1 MSAASDISD
10 PKNSIV
16 DNLPISRPT
25 LILDAKRALANIQ
38 RMAARA
44 ANCQVRF
51 RPHFKT
57 HQSARIGEWFRE
69 CGVASITVSSV
80 EMAQYFAQHGWQDIT
95 IAFPVNI
102 LEIEAINKLA
112 ASIHLSLLVESEQTA
127 AFLDRNLQHQV
138 GVWLKIDVG
147 YHRTGVS
154 WDQFDEVIALARLI
168 GRSKKM
174 AFTGLLTH
182 AGHSYRARSVAEVR
196 NIYHDMVEKLQQLQQ
211 KLMEQGFSATA
222 ISIGDTPCCSV
233 MDDFSGVDEIRPGNF
248 VFYDAM
254 QLTIGSCTE
263 QDLAVAVACPVV
275 AKHWERNEI
284 VIYGGAV
291 HLSKEFI
298 EDKNN
303 TKIFGYV
310 APLEEQ
316 GWGDM
321 IPHTYISALFQ
332 EHGIIKTDPQF
343 FDQVH
348 IGDLLAILPV
358 HSCLTVHLLRSYLTL
373 DGETIATMQSA
384 PFTQLT

>member
-25 LILDAKRALANIQ
+25 LILHAKRALANIH
-38 RMAARA
+38 RMAAKA
-44 ANCQVRF
+44 ANSRVRF

-80 EMAQYFAQHGWQDIT
+80 EMAQYFAQHGWDDIT

-127 AFLDRNLQHQV
+127 AFLDRNLQYQV

-154 WDQFDEVIALARLI
+154 WDQFDEVVALARLI

-182 AGHSYRARSVAEVR
+182 AGHAYQARSAAEVR
-196 NIYHDMVEKLQQLQQ
+196 KIYHDMVEKLQQLQQ
-211 KLMEQGFSATA
+211 KLIEKGLSGTQ

-233 MDDFSGVDEIRPGNF
+233 RDDFSGVDEIRPGNF
-248 VFYDAM
+248 VFYDVM
-254 QLTIGSCTE
+254 QLTIGSCAE
-263 QDLAVAVACPVV
+263 QDIAVAVACPVA
-275 AKHWERNEI
+275 AKHRERNEI

-298 EDKNN
+298 VDENN

-310 APLEEQ
+310 APFEER
-316 GWGDM
+316 GWGVI
-321 IPHTYISALFQ
+321 IPNTYISALSQ
-332 EHGIIKTDPQF
+332 EHGIIKTDPHF
-343 FDQVH
+343 FDQVQ

-358 HSCLTVHLLRSYLTL
+358 HSCLAVPLLRSYLTL
-373 DGETIATMQSA
+373 NGETIPTMQSA
-384 PFTQLT
+384 PLTQLT